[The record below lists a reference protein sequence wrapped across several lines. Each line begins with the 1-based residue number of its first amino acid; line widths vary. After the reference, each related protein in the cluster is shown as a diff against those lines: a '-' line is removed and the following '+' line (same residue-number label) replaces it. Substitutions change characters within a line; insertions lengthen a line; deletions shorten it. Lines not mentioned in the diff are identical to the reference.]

1 MPSLLS
7 LLPWLIAAASL
18 AALIAVV
25 FHRRRTGVQRPVPPK
40 GPLNLAV
47 RPVFNAEERRAYRQ
61 LREAL
66 PHHVILAKLPL
77 VRLCQ
82 ANDPA
87 QQAYWY
93 DLLGRTYVSFAIC
106 SPNGRVLAAL
116 DLEADAPAHKRSTE
130 VQQAVFDACRI
141 RYLRCTPHALP
152 SIGELQLMVPQS
164 GVPRGP
170 QAAPSRPA
178 DASAVAAASDARPS
192 LWQDAAALH
201 DSFFAPDTRGDS
213 VPAELDAAASPAP
226 LRPASGRR

>member
-1 MPSLLS
+1 MPSPLS
-7 LLPWLIAAASL
+7 LLPWLIAIASL

-25 FHRRRTGVQRPVPPK
+25 LHRRRAGAQRPVPPK
-40 GPLNLAV
+40 GPLNLAA

-66 PHHVILAKLPL
+66 PHHVILSKLPL

-87 QQAYWY
+87 QQADWY

-116 DLEADAPAHKRSTE
+116 DLEADGPGPKRSTE

-152 SIGELQLMVPQS
+152 SIGEMQLMVPQS

-170 QAAPSRPA
+170 QAAPTRPA
-178 DASAVAAASDARPS
+178 EPAATVAAADARPS

-201 DSFFAPDTRGDS
+201 DSFFAPDTRADS
-213 VPAELDAAASPAP
+213 APAELDAASPPA
-226 LRPASGRR
+226 LQRPAAGRR